1 MSQYG
6 VVLVPNTSSALKAE
20 QLLRRAGYTE
30 QLIPTPRE
38 FSSDCGLA
46 VRINWSQRDE
56 VRQLLADGK
65 VEIVDIHKLDRS
77 QLTK

>member
-1 MSQYG
+1 
-6 VVLVPNTSSALKAE
+6 
-20 QLLRRAGYTE
+20 
-30 QLIPTPRE
+30 
-38 FSSDCGLA
+38 